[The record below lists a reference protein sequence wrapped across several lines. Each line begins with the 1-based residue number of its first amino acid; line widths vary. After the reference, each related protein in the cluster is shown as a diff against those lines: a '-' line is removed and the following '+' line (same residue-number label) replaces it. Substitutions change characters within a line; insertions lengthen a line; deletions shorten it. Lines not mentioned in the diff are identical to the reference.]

1 MSWLA
6 YSSGLEPPGRGPT
19 NGIYERGTSLQV
31 MFISPSFINNI
42 SHTFSVYQ
50 TYRSI
55 ECEYAHLESELVIR
69 NQPSAYNRPRETAQ
83 RSSYRFSGYF
93 AARKSDNECGDE
105 YYSDKI
111 I

>member
-1 MSWLA
+1 
-6 YSSGLEPPGRGPT
+6 
-19 NGIYERGTSLQV
+19 

-42 SHTFSVYQ
+42 SHTFSIDE

-69 NQPSAYNRPRETAQ
+69 SQSSAYNGPTETAQ
-83 RSSYRFSGYF
+83 CSSYRFSGYF

-111 I
+111 IYFVNCCIRNNVQSVEASISE